1 MQVTDQELIEEIS
14 RRIEQKEASIKYIEY
29 MTRKLLKLN
38 EKYDNSKKEL
48 NKYEIAARYNVMLV

>member
-1 MQVTDQELIEEIS
+1 MQVTDKELIEEIS

-48 NKYEIAARYNVMLV
+48 NKYEIPDRYNVMLV